1 LLIFEKKQKNMKQVS
16 LAAIERAIEVV
27 DNLDD
32 DQLESTFEKYAE
44 TQQILLDYVMSA
56 PTEYEN
62 EELEG
67 LLVYY
72 FCLINESFSQE
83 AIKVR
88 SITEEDIDE
97 LEEPY
102 FDMLDQYFEEE
113 DEEILE
119 SFCDQPELAQ
129 FMAMEVSTDDEDGS
143 SFSDDT
149 ASQLFIVTIAMI
161 SLMNRAIEA

>member
-1 LLIFEKKQKNMKQVS
+1 MKHVS

-32 DQLESTFEKYAE
+32 DQLESTVEKYAE
-44 TQQILLDYVMSA
+44 TQEMLFEYVMSA

-67 LLVYY
+67 LLIYY
-72 FCLINESFSQE
+72 FCLINECFKQE
-83 AIKVR
+83 GIKLR
-88 SITEEDIDE
+88 SVTEEDIDE

-102 FDMLDQYFEEE
+102 FDMLDQYFEDE

-119 SFCDQPELAQ
+119 SFCDQPQLAQ

-143 SFSDDT
+143 SFDDDT
-149 ASQLFIVTIAMI
+149 ASQLFIVTLATI
-161 SLMNRAIEA
+161 SLLNRAIEA

>member
-1 LLIFEKKQKNMKQVS
+1 MKHVS
-16 LAAIERAIEVV
+16 LASIEKAIDIV

-32 DQLESTFEKYAE
+32 DQLESTFEKYALP
-44 TQQILLDYVMSA
+44 QQMLLEYVMSA

-62 EELEG
+62 EDLEG

-72 FCLINESFSQE
+72 FCLINECFTQE
-83 AIKVR
+83 GIKLREV
-88 SITEEDIDE
+88 TEEDIDKMQE
-97 LEEPY
+97 PFEE
-102 FDMLDQYFEEE
+102 MLDQYFDDE

-143 SFSDDT
+143 TMSDET
-149 ASQLFIVTIAMI
+149 ASQLFTVAIAMI